1 MSLLNLNSPAGRGP
15 GGKKSLKMFMGAGL
29 LVAVLGIGSTLA
41 ANITLNSPEGTTEFG
56 QGVTRAVYC
65 GGDEVVTVSP
75 ISIYQN
81 SVIGADTPEIP
92 SVSFSAQYV
101 TPYVTFLNSKNA
113 DTATTTT
120 ILGSTAGSVPR
131 WESRSAKTGWW
142 LASPTSTSVLSPQPT
157 LSEVALNPSAYYFA
171 EEYAPG
177 KFYKAFSNSSYNTNK
192 IIARDYVAAV
202 DNPTIEG
209 SFRMAGVSITNIPEE
224 CEYVDFVLSFFGET
238 GKAQTMISGSGE
250 VVKEVAYYW
259 DGEYGGAQVGYIV
272 SSDRTRFVPT
282 TLVTAET
289 TPYSLKFI
297 FNTVSGTALSP
308 SDLNKIIVETQ
319 ENTFDY

>member
-1 MSLLNLNSPAGRGP
+1 
-15 GGKKSLKMFMGAGL
+15 
-29 LVAVLGIGSTLA
+29 VLGIGSTLA
-41 ANITLNSPEGTTEFG
+41 ANININDGDTTEFG

-65 GGDEVVTVSP
+65 GGEEEVNVSP

-81 SVIGADTPEIP
+81 TDFGASTPEIP
-92 SVSFSAQYV
+92 QVSFEARYV
-101 TPYVTFLNSKNA
+101 TPAISSFNSRNA
-113 DTATTTT
+113 DTTTTTT

-131 WESRSAKTGWW
+131 WENRSAKTGWW
-142 LASPTSTSVLSPQPT
+142 LASPTSTSVLDPQPT
-157 LSEVALNPSAYYFA
+157 LSDVANNPSAYYFA
-171 EEYAPG
+171 EEYATG
-177 KFYKAFSNSSYNTNK
+177 KFYKAIFNISYKTDE
-192 IIARDYVAAV
+192 IITTDYVAAV
-202 DNPTIEG
+202 DNPPIEG
-209 SFRMAGVSITNIPEE
+209 SFRMSGVLISNIPEE

-238 GKAQTMISGSGE
+238 GTAQTLISGNGE

-259 DGEYGGAQVGYIV
+259 DGQYGGAQVGYIV

-308 SDLNKIIVETQ
+308 QDLNKIIVETQ
-319 ENTFDY
+319 ENTFFYD